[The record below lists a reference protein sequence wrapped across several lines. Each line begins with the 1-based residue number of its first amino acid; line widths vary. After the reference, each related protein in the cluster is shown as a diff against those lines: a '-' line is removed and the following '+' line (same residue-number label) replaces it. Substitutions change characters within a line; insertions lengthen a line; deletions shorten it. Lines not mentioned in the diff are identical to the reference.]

1 MRIYICVG
9 VNRLRIRN
17 VSNQKEI
24 ELTAAPPF
32 SHSRTVLGTFSVAE
46 SLLRQGVA
54 QVKGGGLLR
63 WPPVIMIHPT
73 ENIEGGLTQ
82 IEQRAFRELGMAAGG
97 CQVKVWDGP
106 ELDDAQVLRQLDQKG

>member
-1 MRIYICVG
+1 
-9 VNRLRIRN
+9 
-17 VSNQKEI
+17 
-24 ELTAAPPF
+24 
-32 SHSRTVLGTFSVAE
+32 
-46 SLLRQGVA
+46 
-54 QVKGGGLLR
+54 
-63 WPPVIMIHPT
+63 MIHPT